1 MITELLIKSDNTDVI
16 VSVVSTMLSQGVPP
30 FKNGVDIHGVPYLKL
45 QWKGSEGSKEL
56 PCVLTSSKSISQ
68 LIQSWLDNVDYS
80 KCGYCDGDGTN
91 EKGFILSKGVDLEL
105 SLDNA
110 WDSTYY
116 DVIVIQPEWIYYG
129 K

>member
-1 MITELLIKSDNTDVI
+1 MITELLIKSDNSEVI
-16 VSVVSTMLSQGVPP
+16 VSVSAMLSQGVSH

-56 PCVLTSSKSISQ
+56 PCILTSAKSISQ

-80 KCGYCDGDGTN
+80 KCGCCGGDDTN